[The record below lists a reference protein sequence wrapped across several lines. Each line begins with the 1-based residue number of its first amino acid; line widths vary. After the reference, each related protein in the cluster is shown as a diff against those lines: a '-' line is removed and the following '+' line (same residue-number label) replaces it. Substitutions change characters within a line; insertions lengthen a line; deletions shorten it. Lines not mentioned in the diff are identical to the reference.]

1 VFEEFDRNLK
11 DRFFEGIA
19 MGMGC
24 ATIAFV
30 LAVLLIPV
38 MFTFN

>member
-1 VFEEFDRNLK
+1 MFEEFDRNLK

-24 ATIAFV
+24 ATIVFV
-30 LAVLLIPV
+30 LAVLLIPI
-38 MFTFN
+38 MFRFG

>member
-1 VFEEFDRNLK
+1 MFEDYDRELK

-24 ATIAFV
+24 ATIVFV
-30 LAVLLIPV
+30 FLVVLFPV
-38 MFTFN
+38 MFRFG

>member
-1 VFEEFDRNLK
+1 MFEEYDEELK
-11 DRFFEGIA
+11 NRFLEGIA

-30 LAVLLIPV
+30 LAVLLIPI

>member
-1 VFEEFDRNLK
+1 MFEKYDRELK
-11 DRFFEGIA
+11 DRFLEGVA

-30 LAVLLIPV
+30 LAALLIPV
-38 MFTFN
+38 MFRFS

>member
-1 VFEEFDRNLK
+1 MFEEYDEELK
-11 DRFFEGIA
+11 NRFLEGVA

-30 LAVLLIPV
+30 LAVLLIPI
-38 MFTFN
+38 MFRFG

>member
-1 VFEEFDRNLK
+1 MYEKYDEELK
-11 DRFFEGIA
+11 DRFFEGIT

-30 LAVLLIPV
+30 LAVLLIPI
-38 MFTFN
+38 MFRFG

>member
-1 VFEEFDRNLK
+1 MFEEYDRELK

-19 MGMGC
+19 MGMGW
-24 ATIAFV
+24 ATSAFV
-30 LAVLLIPV
+30 LAVLLIPI

>member
-1 VFEEFDRNLK
+1 MFEEFDRNLK

-30 LAVLLIPV
+30 LAVLLIPI
-38 MFTFN
+38 MFRLG

>member
-1 VFEEFDRNLK
+1 MFEEFDRNLK

-30 LAVLLIPV
+30 LAVLLIPI

>member
-1 VFEEFDRNLK
+1 MFEEYDRELK
-11 DRFFEGIA
+11 DRFFEGIV

-24 ATIAFV
+24 TTIAFV
-30 LAVLLIPV
+30 LAVLLIPI

>member
-1 VFEEFDRNLK
+1 MFEEYDEELK
-11 DRFFEGIA
+11 NRFLEGIV

-30 LAVLLIPV
+30 LAVLLIPI

>member
-1 VFEEFDRNLK
+1 VFEKYDEELK
-11 DRFFEGIA
+11 NRFFEGIA

-30 LAVLLIPV
+30 LAVLLIPI

>member
-1 VFEEFDRNLK
+1 MFEEFDRNLK

-24 ATIAFV
+24 AVASFAFT
-30 LAVLLIPV
+30 VLLFFL
-38 MFTFN
+38 MY

>member
-1 VFEEFDRNLK
+1 MYEKYDEELK
-11 DRFFEGIA
+11 NRFLEGIA

>member
-1 VFEEFDRNLK
+1 VFEDYDRELK

-24 ATIAFV
+24 ATIVFV
-30 LAVLLIPV
+30 FLVVLFPV
-38 MFTFN
+38 MFRFG